1 MTNNQTLVLIIL
13 TFIILI
19 TLVNVIIS
27 IIERRKQIA
36 KINTLWDN
44 KLKLESFIRPNSR
57 FDAQYRA
64 YRDHYNKQSFIDDKT
79 WSDLNMDTL
88 FHKINFNFTAIGE
101 MRLYATLRGMF
112 KVNQT
117 SLINMFKDNKV
128 FRLNVSY
135 ILSKIGK
142 NVYPLFPDQM
152 LPSKR
157 NILLMFCPLLPFIGF
172 AFIFL
177 IPSNGILICL
187 TFMILNA
194 ILSFKLKKSYDQDLK
209 SIFYTANVI
218 KQSQALSKIES
229 TPAISVDF
237 THFKASRRFSGLLA
251 RVESQ
256 DMVSSIIMFIK
267 LVFMIDYVLFHL
279 IQRSYFKYQE
289 EVMACYDY
297 ISILDNH
304 YSIAMYQH
312 TLTHYCYPKINNNIN
327 GLQTKSIIHPLLD
340 EENAIANTIDISNH
354 ILLTGSNA
362 SGKSTFMKAVA
373 LNLILAQSIQ
383 TATAHSFIYQPGYV
397 MTSMANADDVLSGDS
412 YFMSELKSIR
422 RLFNTYQCNKIYCF
436 IDEIFKGT
444 NTTERIAASES
455 VLSFL
460 DNQKAYHVIAA
471 THDVE
476 LSILLENTY
485 NNYHFNESIQE
496 NSIFFDY
503 KIKPG
508 KANTRNAI
516 ELLRITQFPIDIYP
530 ACSTKYSKPLE
541 LISLI
546 FIKKLSAYLKV
557 VTLR

>member
-209 SIFYTANVI
+209 SVFYTANVI

-516 ELLRITQFPIDIYP
+516 ELLRITQFPIDIYQR
-530 ACSTKYSKPLE
+530 AQQNIRNL
-541 LISLI
+541 
-546 FIKKLSAYLKV
+546 
-557 VTLR
+557 

>member
-57 FDAQYRA
+57 FDAQYRT

-177 IPSNGILICL
+177 IPSKGILICL

-209 SIFYTANVI
+209 SVFYTANVI

-251 RVESQ
+251 RLESQ

-327 GLQTKSIIHPLLD
+327 GLQMKSIIHPLLD

-383 TATAHSFIYQPGYV
+383 TATAYSFIYQPGYV

-455 VLSFL
+455 VLSYL
-460 DNQKAYHVIAA
+460 DNQKAYQVIAA

-516 ELLRITQFPIDIYP
+516 ELLRITQFPIDIYQR
-530 ACSTKYSKPLE
+530 AQQNIRL
-541 LISLI
+541 SLI
-546 FIKKLSAYLKV
+546 HI
-557 VTLR
+557 

>member
-57 FDAQYRA
+57 FDAQYRT

-177 IPSNGILICL
+177 IPSKGILICL

-209 SIFYTANVI
+209 SVFYTANVI

-327 GLQTKSIIHPLLD
+327 GLQMKSIIHPLLD

-516 ELLRITQFPIDIYP
+516 ELLRITQFPIDIYQR
-530 ACSTKYSKPLE
+530 AQQNIRNL
-541 LISLI
+541 
-546 FIKKLSAYLKV
+546 
-557 VTLR
+557 

>member
-57 FDAQYRA
+57 FDAQYHA
-64 YRDHYNKQSFIDDKT
+64 YRDHYNEQSFIDDKT

-152 LPSKR
+152 LPTKR

-177 IPSNGILICL
+177 IPSKGILICL

-256 DMVSSIIMFIK
+256 DMASSIIMFIK

-312 TLTHYCYPKINNNIN
+312 TLTHYCNPKINHNMN
-327 GLQTKSIIHPLLD
+327 GLQMKSIIHPLLD

-422 RLFNTYQCNKIYCF
+422 RLFNTHQCNKIYCF
-436 IDEIFKGT
+436 IDEIFKRT

-455 VLSFL
+455 VLSYL
-460 DNQKAYHVIAA
+460 DNQKAYQVIAA

-476 LSILLENTY
+476 LSTLLENTY

-516 ELLRITQFPIDIYP
+516 ELLRITQFPIDIYQR
-530 ACSTKYSKPLE
+530 AQQNIRNL
-541 LISLI
+541 
-546 FIKKLSAYLKV
+546 
-557 VTLR
+557 

>member
-36 KINTLWDN
+36 KINTLWEN

-57 FDAQYRA
+57 FDAQYHA
-64 YRDHYNKQSFIDDKT
+64 YRDHYNEQSFIDDKT

-117 SLINMFKDNKV
+117 SLINMFKENKV

-152 LPSKR
+152 LPTKR

-177 IPSNGILICL
+177 IPSKGILICL

-256 DMVSSIIMFIK
+256 DMASSIIMFIK

-312 TLTHYCYPKINNNIN
+312 TLTHYCYPKINHNIN
-327 GLQTKSIIHPLLD
+327 GLQMKSIIHPLLD

-422 RLFNTYQCNKIYCF
+422 RLFNTHQCNKIYCF

-455 VLSFL
+455 VLSYL
-460 DNQKAYHVIAA
+460 DNQKAYQVIAA

-476 LSILLENTY
+476 LSTLLENTY

-516 ELLRITQFPIDIYP
+516 ELLRITQFPIDIYQR
-530 ACSTKYSKPLE
+530 AQQNIRNL
-541 LISLI
+541 
-546 FIKKLSAYLKV
+546 
-557 VTLR
+557 

>member
-19 TLVNVIIS
+19 TLVNVVIS

-57 FDAQYRA
+57 FDAQYHA
-64 YRDHYNKQSFIDDKT
+64 YRDHYNEQSFIDDKT

-117 SLINMFKDNKV
+117 SLINMFKENKV

-152 LPSKR
+152 LPTKR

-177 IPSNGILICL
+177 IPSKGILICL

-256 DMVSSIIMFIK
+256 DMASSIIMFIK

-289 EVMACYDY
+289 EVMTCYDY

-312 TLTHYCYPKINNNIN
+312 TLTHYCYPKINHNIN
-327 GLQTKSIIHPLLD
+327 GLQMKSIIHPLLD

-422 RLFNTYQCNKIYCF
+422 RLFNTHQCNKIYCF
-436 IDEIFKGT
+436 IDEIFKRT

-455 VLSFL
+455 VLSYL
-460 DNQKAYHVIAA
+460 DNQKAYQVIAA

-476 LSILLENTY
+476 LSTLLENTY

-516 ELLRITQFPIDIYP
+516 ELLRITQFPIDIYQR
-530 ACSTKYSKPLE
+530 AQQNIRNL
-541 LISLI
+541 
-546 FIKKLSAYLKV
+546 
-557 VTLR
+557 

>member
-36 KINTLWDN
+36 KINTLWEN

-57 FDAQYRA
+57 FDAQYHA
-64 YRDHYNKQSFIDDKT
+64 YRDHYNEQSFIDDKT

-177 IPSNGILICL
+177 IPSKGILICL

-209 SIFYTANVI
+209 SVFYTANVI

-251 RVESQ
+251 RLESQ

-289 EVMACYDY
+289 EVMTCYDY

-327 GLQTKSIIHPLLD
+327 GLQMKSIIHPLLD

-422 RLFNTYQCNKIYCF
+422 RLFNTHQCNKIYCF

-455 VLSFL
+455 VLSYL
-460 DNQKAYHVIAA
+460 DNQKAYQVIAA

-476 LSILLENTY
+476 LSTLLENTY

-516 ELLRITQFPIDIYP
+516 ELLRITQFPIDIYQR
-530 ACSTKYSKPLE
+530 AQQNIRNL
-541 LISLI
+541 
-546 FIKKLSAYLKV
+546 
-557 VTLR
+557 

>member
-36 KINTLWDN
+36 KINTLWEN

-57 FDAQYRA
+57 FDAQYHA
-64 YRDHYNKQSFIDDKT
+64 YRDHYNEQSFIDDKT

-117 SLINMFKDNKV
+117 SLINMFKENKV

-152 LPSKR
+152 LPTKR

-177 IPSNGILICL
+177 IPSKGILICL

-256 DMVSSIIMFIK
+256 DMATSIIMFIK

-289 EVMACYDY
+289 EVMTCYDY

-312 TLTHYCYPKINNNIN
+312 TLTHYCYPKINHNIN
-327 GLQTKSIIHPLLD
+327 GLQMKSIIHPLLD

-422 RLFNTYQCNKIYCF
+422 RLFNTHQCNKIYCF

-455 VLSFL
+455 VLSYL
-460 DNQKAYHVIAA
+460 DNQKAYQVIAA

-476 LSILLENTY
+476 LSTLLENTY

-516 ELLRITQFPIDIYP
+516 ELLRITQFPIDIYQR
-530 ACSTKYSKPLE
+530 AQQNIRNL
-541 LISLI
+541 
-546 FIKKLSAYLKV
+546 
-557 VTLR
+557 

>member
-57 FDAQYRA
+57 FDAQYRT

-79 WSDLNMDTL
+79 WSDLNMNTL

-177 IPSNGILICL
+177 IPSKGILICL

-209 SIFYTANVI
+209 SVFYTANVI

-297 ISILDNH
+297 ISLLDNH

-327 GLQTKSIIHPLLD
+327 GLQMKSIIHPLLD

-455 VLSFL
+455 VLSYL
-460 DNQKAYHVIAA
+460 DNQKAYQVIAA

-516 ELLRITQFPIDIYP
+516 ELLRITQFPIDIYQR
-530 ACSTKYSKPLE
+530 AQQNIRNL
-541 LISLI
+541 
-546 FIKKLSAYLKV
+546 
-557 VTLR
+557 

>member
-57 FDAQYRA
+57 FDAQYHA
-64 YRDHYNKQSFIDDKT
+64 YRDHYNEQSFIDDKT

-117 SLINMFKDNKV
+117 SLINMFKENKV

-152 LPSKR
+152 LPTKR

-177 IPSNGILICL
+177 IPSKGILICL

-237 THFKASRRFSGLLA
+237 THFKSSRSFSGLLA

-256 DMVSSIIMFIK
+256 DMSSSIIMFNK

-289 EVMACYDY
+289 EVMTCYDY

-312 TLTHYCYPKINNNIN
+312 TLTHYCYPKINHNIN
-327 GLQTKSIIHPLLD
+327 GLQMKSIIHPLLD

-422 RLFNTYQCNKIYCF
+422 RLFNTHQCNKIYCF

-455 VLSFL
+455 VLSYL
-460 DNQKAYHVIAA
+460 DNQKAYQVIAA

-476 LSILLENTY
+476 LSTLLENTY

-516 ELLRITQFPIDIYP
+516 ELLRITQFPIDIYQR
-530 ACSTKYSKPLE
+530 AQQNIRNL
-541 LISLI
+541 
-546 FIKKLSAYLKV
+546 
-557 VTLR
+557 

>member
-57 FDAQYRA
+57 FDAQYHA
-64 YRDHYNKQSFIDDKT
+64 YRDHYNEQSFIDDKT

-117 SLINMFKDNKV
+117 SLINMFKENKV

-152 LPSKR
+152 LPTKR

-177 IPSNGILICL
+177 IPSKGILICL

-256 DMVSSIIMFIK
+256 DMASSIIMFIK

-289 EVMACYDY
+289 EVMTCYDY

-312 TLTHYCYPKINNNIN
+312 TLTHYCYPKINHNIN
-327 GLQTKSIIHPLLD
+327 GLQMKSIIHPLLD

-455 VLSFL
+455 VLSYL
-460 DNQKAYHVIAA
+460 DNQKAYQVIAA

-516 ELLRITQFPIDIYP
+516 ELLRITQFPIDIYQR
-530 ACSTKYSKPLE
+530 AQQNIRNL
-541 LISLI
+541 
-546 FIKKLSAYLKV
+546 
-557 VTLR
+557 

>member
-57 FDAQYRA
+57 FDAQYHA
-64 YRDHYNKQSFIDDKT
+64 YRDHYNEQSFIDDKT

-117 SLINMFKDNKV
+117 SLINMFKENKV

-152 LPSKR
+152 LPTKR

-177 IPSNGILICL
+177 IPSKGILICL

-256 DMVSSIIMFIK
+256 DMASSIIMFIK

-289 EVMACYDY
+289 EVMICYDY

-312 TLTHYCYPKINNNIN
+312 TLTHYCYPKINHNIN
-327 GLQTKSIIHPLLD
+327 GLQMKSIIHPLLD

-422 RLFNTYQCNKIYCF
+422 RLFNTHQCNKIYCF
-436 IDEIFKGT
+436 IDEIFKRT

-455 VLSFL
+455 VLSYL
-460 DNQKAYHVIAA
+460 DNQKAYQVIAA

-476 LSILLENTY
+476 LSTLLENTY

-516 ELLRITQFPIDIYP
+516 ELLRITQFPIDIYQR
-530 ACSTKYSKPLE
+530 AQQNIRNL
-541 LISLI
+541 
-546 FIKKLSAYLKV
+546 
-557 VTLR
+557 

>member
-44 KLKLESFIRPNSR
+44 KLKSENFIRPNSR

-152 LPSKR
+152 LPTKR

-177 IPSNGILICL
+177 IPSKGILICL

-297 ISILDNH
+297 ISILDNN

-327 GLQTKSIIHPLLD
+327 GLQMKSIIHPLLD

-455 VLSFL
+455 VLSYL
-460 DNQKAYHVIAA
+460 DNQKAYQVIAA

-476 LSILLENTY
+476 LSTLLENTY

-516 ELLRITQFPIDIYP
+516 ELLRITQFPIDIYQR
-530 ACSTKYSKPLE
+530 AQQNIRNL
-541 LISLI
+541 
-546 FIKKLSAYLKV
+546 
-557 VTLR
+557 

>member
-57 FDAQYRA
+57 FDAQYHA
-64 YRDHYNKQSFIDDKT
+64 YRDHYNEQSFIDDKT

-152 LPSKR
+152 LPTKR

-177 IPSNGILICL
+177 IPSKGILICL

-256 DMVSSIIMFIK
+256 DMASSIIMFIK

-312 TLTHYCYPKINNNIN
+312 TLTHYCNPKINHNMN
-327 GLQTKSIIHPLLD
+327 GLQMKSIIHPLLD

-422 RLFNTYQCNKIYCF
+422 RLFNTHQCNKIYCF

-455 VLSFL
+455 VLSYL
-460 DNQKAYHVIAA
+460 DNQKAYQVLAA

-476 LSILLENTY
+476 LSTLLENTY

-516 ELLRITQFPIDIYP
+516 ELLRITQFPIDIYQR
-530 ACSTKYSKPLE
+530 AQQNIRDRKS
-541 LISLI
+541 
-546 FIKKLSAYLKV
+546 V
-557 VTLR
+557 V

>member
-57 FDAQYRA
+57 FDAQYHA
-64 YRDHYNKQSFIDDKT
+64 YRDHYNEQSFIDDKT

-117 SLINMFKDNKV
+117 SLINMFKENKV

-152 LPSKR
+152 LPTKR

-177 IPSNGILICL
+177 IPSKGILICL

-256 DMVSSIIMFIK
+256 DMASSIIMFIK

-289 EVMACYDY
+289 EVMTCYDY

-312 TLTHYCYPKINNNIN
+312 TLTHYCYPKINHNIN
-327 GLQTKSIIHPLLD
+327 GLQMKSIIHPLLD

-422 RLFNTYQCNKIYCF
+422 RLFNTHQCNKIYCF
-436 IDEIFKGT
+436 IDEIFKRT
-444 NTTERIAASES
+444 NITERIAASES
-455 VLSFL
+455 VLSYL
-460 DNQKAYHVIAA
+460 DNQKAYQVIAA

-476 LSILLENTY
+476 LSTLLENTY

-516 ELLRITQFPIDIYP
+516 ELLRITQFPIDIYQR
-530 ACSTKYSKPLE
+530 AQQNIRNL
-541 LISLI
+541 
-546 FIKKLSAYLKV
+546 
-557 VTLR
+557 

>member
-57 FDAQYRA
+57 FDAQYHA
-64 YRDHYNKQSFIDDKT
+64 YRDHYNEQSFIDDKT

-117 SLINMFKDNKV
+117 SLINMFKENKV

-152 LPSKR
+152 LPTKR

-177 IPSNGILICL
+177 IPSKGILICL

-256 DMVSSIIMFIK
+256 DMASSIIMFIK

-279 IQRSYFKYQE
+279 IQHSYFKYQE
-289 EVMACYDY
+289 EVMTCYDY

-312 TLTHYCYPKINNNIN
+312 TLTHYCYPKINHNIN
-327 GLQTKSIIHPLLD
+327 GLQMKSIIHPLLD

-422 RLFNTYQCNKIYCF
+422 RLFNTHQCNKIYCF
-436 IDEIFKGT
+436 IDEIFKRT

-455 VLSFL
+455 VLSYL
-460 DNQKAYHVIAA
+460 DNQKAYQVIAA

-476 LSILLENTY
+476 LSTLLENTY

-516 ELLRITQFPIDIYP
+516 ELLRITQFPIDIYQR
-530 ACSTKYSKPLE
+530 AQQNIRNL
-541 LISLI
+541 
-546 FIKKLSAYLKV
+546 
-557 VTLR
+557 

>member
-57 FDAQYRA
+57 FDAQYHA
-64 YRDHYNKQSFIDDKT
+64 YRDHYNEQSFIDDKT

-88 FHKINFNFTAIGE
+88 FHKINFYFTAIGE

-177 IPSNGILICL
+177 IPSKGILICL

-256 DMVSSIIMFIK
+256 DMASSIIMFIK

-327 GLQTKSIIHPLLD
+327 GLQMKSIIHPLLD

-455 VLSFL
+455 VLSYL
-460 DNQKAYHVIAA
+460 DNQKAYQVIAA

-476 LSILLENTY
+476 LSTLLENTY
-485 NNYHFNESIQE
+485 NNYHFNESIQK

-516 ELLRITQFPIDIYP
+516 ELLRITQFPIDIYQR
-530 ACSTKYSKPLE
+530 AQQNIRNL
-541 LISLI
+541 
-546 FIKKLSAYLKV
+546 
-557 VTLR
+557 

>member
-57 FDAQYRA
+57 FDAQYHA
-64 YRDHYNKQSFIDDKT
+64 YRDHYNEQSFIDDKT

-117 SLINMFKDNKV
+117 SLINMFKENKV

-177 IPSNGILICL
+177 IPSKGILICL

-289 EVMACYDY
+289 EVMACYDH
-297 ISILDNH
+297 ISLLDNH

-327 GLQTKSIIHPLLD
+327 GLQMKSIIHPLLD

-455 VLSFL
+455 VLSYL
-460 DNQKAYHVIAA
+460 DNQKAYQVIAA

-476 LSILLENTY
+476 LSTLLENTY

-516 ELLRITQFPIDIYP
+516 ELLRITQFPIDIYQR
-530 ACSTKYSKPLE
+530 AQQNIRNL
-541 LISLI
+541 
-546 FIKKLSAYLKV
+546 
-557 VTLR
+557 

>member
-36 KINTLWDN
+36 KINTLWEN

-57 FDAQYRA
+57 FDAQYHA
-64 YRDHYNKQSFIDDKT
+64 YRDHYNEQSFIDDKT

-117 SLINMFKDNKV
+117 SLINMFKENKV

-152 LPSKR
+152 LPTKR

-177 IPSNGILICL
+177 IPSKGILICL

-256 DMVSSIIMFIK
+256 DMASSIIMFIK

-289 EVMACYDY
+289 EVMTCYDY

-312 TLTHYCYPKINNNIN
+312 TLTHYCYPKINHNIN
-327 GLQTKSIIHPLLD
+327 GLQMKSIIHPLLD

-422 RLFNTYQCNKIYCF
+422 RLFNTHQCNKIYCF

-455 VLSFL
+455 VLSYL
-460 DNQKAYHVIAA
+460 DNQKAYQVIAA

-476 LSILLENTY
+476 LSTLLENTY

-516 ELLRITQFPIDIYP
+516 ELLRITQFPIDIYKR
-530 ACSTKYSKPLE
+530 AQQNIRNL
-541 LISLI
+541 
-546 FIKKLSAYLKV
+546 
-557 VTLR
+557 

>member
-57 FDAQYRA
+57 FDAQYHA
-64 YRDHYNKQSFIDDKT
+64 YRDHYNEQSFIDDKT

-117 SLINMFKDNKV
+117 SLINKFKDNKV

-152 LPSKR
+152 LPTKR
-157 NILLMFCPLLPFIGF
+157 NILLMFCPLLPFIGV

-177 IPSNGILICL
+177 IPSKGILICL

-237 THFKASRRFSGLLA
+237 THFKASRRFSGLLV

-256 DMVSSIIMFIK
+256 DMASSIIMFIK
-267 LVFMIDYVLFHL
+267 LVFMIDYFLFHL

-297 ISILDNH
+297 IRILDNH

-312 TLTHYCYPKINNNIN
+312 TLTHYCYPKINHNIN
-327 GLQTKSIIHPLLD
+327 GLQMKSIIHPLLD

-422 RLFNTYQCNKIYCF
+422 RLFNTHQCNKIYCF

-455 VLSFL
+455 VLSYL
-460 DNQKAYHVIAA
+460 DNQKAYQVIAA

-476 LSILLENTY
+476 LSTLLENTY

-516 ELLRITQFPIDIYP
+516 ELLRITQFPIDIYQR
-530 ACSTKYSKPLE
+530 AQQNIRNL
-541 LISLI
+541 
-546 FIKKLSAYLKV
+546 
-557 VTLR
+557 

>member
-57 FDAQYRA
+57 FDAQYHA
-64 YRDHYNKQSFIDDKT
+64 YRDHYNEQSFIDDKT
-79 WSDLNMDTL
+79 WSELNMDTL

-117 SLINMFKDNKV
+117 SLINMFKENKV

-152 LPSKR
+152 LPTKR

-177 IPSNGILICL
+177 IPSKGILICL

-256 DMVSSIIMFIK
+256 DMASSIIMFIK

-289 EVMACYDY
+289 EVMTCYDY

-312 TLTHYCYPKINNNIN
+312 TLTHYCYPKINHNIN
-327 GLQTKSIIHPLLD
+327 GLQMKSIIHPLLD

-422 RLFNTYQCNKIYCF
+422 RLFNTHQCNKIYCF

-455 VLSFL
+455 VLSYL
-460 DNQKAYHVIAA
+460 DNQKAYQVIAA

-476 LSILLENTY
+476 LSTLLENTY

-516 ELLRITQFPIDIYP
+516 ELLRITQFPIDIYQR
-530 ACSTKYSKPLE
+530 AQQNIRNL
-541 LISLI
+541 
-546 FIKKLSAYLKV
+546 
-557 VTLR
+557 

>member
-57 FDAQYRA
+57 FDAQYRT

-157 NILLMFCPLLPFIGF
+157 NILLIFCPLLPFIGF

-177 IPSNGILICL
+177 IPSKGILICL

-209 SIFYTANVI
+209 SVFYTANVI

-327 GLQTKSIIHPLLD
+327 GLQMKSIIHPLLD

-455 VLSFL
+455 VLSYL
-460 DNQKAYHVIAA
+460 DNQKAYQVIAA

-476 LSILLENTY
+476 LSTLLENTY

-516 ELLRITQFPIDIYP
+516 ELLRITQFPIDIYQR
-530 ACSTKYSKPLE
+530 AQQNIRNL
-541 LISLI
+541 
-546 FIKKLSAYLKV
+546 
-557 VTLR
+557 

>member
-57 FDAQYRA
+57 FDAQYHA
-64 YRDHYNKQSFIDDKT
+64 YRDHYNEQSFIDDKT

-117 SLINMFKDNKV
+117 SLINMFKENKV

-152 LPSKR
+152 LPTKR

-177 IPSNGILICL
+177 IPSKGILICL

-209 SIFYTANVI
+209 SVFYTANVI

-256 DMVSSIIMFIK
+256 DMASSIIMFIK
-267 LVFMIDYVLFHL
+267 LVFMIDYFLFHL

-312 TLTHYCYPKINNNIN
+312 TLTHYCYPKINHNIN
-327 GLQTKSIIHPLLD
+327 GLQMKSIIHPLLD

-422 RLFNTYQCNKIYCF
+422 RLFNTHQCNKIYCF

-455 VLSFL
+455 VLSYL
-460 DNQKAYHVIAA
+460 DNQKAYQVIAA

-476 LSILLENTY
+476 LSTLLENTY

-516 ELLRITQFPIDIYP
+516 ELLRITQFPIDIYQR
-530 ACSTKYSKPLE
+530 AQQNIRNL
-541 LISLI
+541 
-546 FIKKLSAYLKV
+546 
-557 VTLR
+557 

>member
-57 FDAQYRA
+57 FDSQYRA

-177 IPSNGILICL
+177 IPSKGILICL

-327 GLQTKSIIHPLLD
+327 GLQMKSIIHPLLD

-455 VLSFL
+455 VLSYL
-460 DNQKAYHVIAA
+460 DNQKAYQVIAA

-516 ELLRITQFPIDIYP
+516 ELLRITQFPIDIYQR
-530 ACSTKYSKPLE
+530 AQQNIRNL
-541 LISLI
+541 
-546 FIKKLSAYLKV
+546 
-557 VTLR
+557 

>member
-1 MTNNQTLVLIIL
+1 MTNNQSLVLIIL

-57 FDAQYRA
+57 FDAQYHA
-64 YRDHYNKQSFIDDKT
+64 YRDYYNEQSFIDDKT

-117 SLINMFKDNKV
+117 SLINMFKENKV

-152 LPSKR
+152 LPTKR

-177 IPSNGILICL
+177 IPSKGILICL

-256 DMVSSIIMFIK
+256 DMASSIIMFIK

-289 EVMACYDY
+289 EVMTCYDY

-312 TLTHYCYPKINNNIN
+312 TLTHYCNPKINHNMN
-327 GLQTKSIIHPLLD
+327 GLQMKSIIHPLLD

-422 RLFNTYQCNKIYCF
+422 RLFNTHQCNKIYCF

-455 VLSFL
+455 VLSYL
-460 DNQKAYHVIAA
+460 DNQKAYQVIAA

-476 LSILLENTY
+476 LSTLLENTY

-516 ELLRITQFPIDIYP
+516 ELLRITQFPIDIYQR
-530 ACSTKYSKPLE
+530 AQQNIRNL
-541 LISLI
+541 
-546 FIKKLSAYLKV
+546 
-557 VTLR
+557 

>member
-289 EVMACYDY
+289 EIMACYDY

-516 ELLRITQFPIDIYP
+516 ELLRITQFPIDIYQR
-530 ACSTKYSKPLE
+530 AQQNIRNL
-541 LISLI
+541 
-546 FIKKLSAYLKV
+546 
-557 VTLR
+557 

>member
-57 FDAQYRA
+57 FDAQYHA
-64 YRDHYNKQSFIDDKT
+64 YRDHYNEQSFIDDKT

-88 FHKINFNFTAIGE
+88 FHKINFNFTAVGE

-117 SLINMFKDNKV
+117 SLINMFKENKV

-152 LPSKR
+152 LPTKR

-177 IPSNGILICL
+177 IPSKGILICL

-256 DMVSSIIMFIK
+256 DMASSIIMFIK

-289 EVMACYDY
+289 EVMTCYDY

-312 TLTHYCYPKINNNIN
+312 TLTHYCYPKINHNIN
-327 GLQTKSIIHPLLD
+327 GLQMKSIIHPLLD

-422 RLFNTYQCNKIYCF
+422 RLFNTHQCNKIYCF

-455 VLSFL
+455 VLSYL
-460 DNQKAYHVIAA
+460 DNQKAYQVIAA

-476 LSILLENTY
+476 LSTLLENTY

-516 ELLRITQFPIDIYP
+516 ELLRITQFPIDIYQR
-530 ACSTKYSKPLE
+530 AQQNIRNL
-541 LISLI
+541 
-546 FIKKLSAYLKV
+546 
-557 VTLR
+557 

>member
-57 FDAQYRA
+57 FDAQYHA
-64 YRDHYNKQSFIDDKT
+64 YRDHYNEQSFIDDKT

-117 SLINMFKDNKV
+117 SLINMFKENKV

-152 LPSKR
+152 LPTKR

-177 IPSNGILICL
+177 IPSKGILICL

-256 DMVSSIIMFIK
+256 DMASSIIMFIK

-327 GLQTKSIIHPLLD
+327 GLQMKSIIHPLLD

-422 RLFNTYQCNKIYCF
+422 RLFNTHQCNKIYCF

-455 VLSFL
+455 VLSYL
-460 DNQKAYHVIAA
+460 DNQKAYQVIAA

-476 LSILLENTY
+476 LSTLLENTY

-516 ELLRITQFPIDIYP
+516 ELLRITQFPIDIYQR
-530 ACSTKYSKPLE
+530 AQQNIRNL
-541 LISLI
+541 
-546 FIKKLSAYLKV
+546 
-557 VTLR
+557 

>member
-57 FDAQYRA
+57 FDAQYHA
-64 YRDHYNKQSFIDDKT
+64 YRDHYNEQSFIDDKT

-117 SLINMFKDNKV
+117 SLINKFKDNKV

-152 LPSKR
+152 LPTKR

-177 IPSNGILICL
+177 IPSKGILICL

-256 DMVSSIIMFIK
+256 DMASSIIMFIK
-267 LVFMIDYVLFHL
+267 LVFMIDYFLFHL

-312 TLTHYCYPKINNNIN
+312 TLTHYCYPKINHNIN
-327 GLQTKSIIHPLLD
+327 GLQMKSIIHPLLD

-422 RLFNTYQCNKIYCF
+422 RLFNTHQCNKIYCF
-436 IDEIFKGT
+436 IDEIFKRT

-455 VLSFL
+455 VLSYL
-460 DNQKAYHVIAA
+460 DNQKAYQVIAA

-476 LSILLENTY
+476 LSTLLENTY

-516 ELLRITQFPIDIYP
+516 ELLRITQFPIDIYQR
-530 ACSTKYSKPLE
+530 AQQNIRNL
-541 LISLI
+541 
-546 FIKKLSAYLKV
+546 
-557 VTLR
+557 

>member
-57 FDAQYRA
+57 FDAQYHA
-64 YRDHYNKQSFIDDKT
+64 YRDHYNEQSFIDDKT

-117 SLINMFKDNKV
+117 SLINKFKDNKV

-152 LPSKR
+152 LPTKR
-157 NILLMFCPLLPFIGF
+157 NILLMFCPLLPFIGV

-177 IPSNGILICL
+177 IPSKGILICL

-237 THFKASRRFSGLLA
+237 THFKASRRFSGLLV

-256 DMVSSIIMFIK
+256 DMASSIIMFIK
-267 LVFMIDYVLFHL
+267 LVFMIDYFLFHL

-312 TLTHYCYPKINNNIN
+312 TLTHYCYPKINHNIN
-327 GLQTKSIIHPLLD
+327 GLQMKSIIHPLLD

-455 VLSFL
+455 VLSYL
-460 DNQKAYHVIAA
+460 DNQKAYQVIAA

-476 LSILLENTY
+476 LSTLLENTY

-516 ELLRITQFPIDIYP
+516 ELLRITQFPIDIYQR
-530 ACSTKYSKPLE
+530 AQQNIRNL
-541 LISLI
+541 
-546 FIKKLSAYLKV
+546 
-557 VTLR
+557 

>member
-57 FDAQYRA
+57 FDAQYHA
-64 YRDHYNKQSFIDDKT
+64 YRDHYNEQSFIDDKT

-117 SLINMFKDNKV
+117 SLINMFKENKV

-152 LPSKR
+152 LPTKR

-177 IPSNGILICL
+177 IPSNVILICL

-256 DMVSSIIMFIK
+256 DMASSIIMFIK

-289 EVMACYDY
+289 EVMTCYDY

-312 TLTHYCYPKINNNIN
+312 TLTHYCYPKINHNIN
-327 GLQTKSIIHPLLD
+327 GLQMKSIIHPLLD

-422 RLFNTYQCNKIYCF
+422 RLFNTHQCNKIYCF

-455 VLSFL
+455 VLSYL
-460 DNQKAYHVIAA
+460 DNQKAYQVIAA

-476 LSILLENTY
+476 LSTLLENTY

-516 ELLRITQFPIDIYP
+516 ELLRITQFPIYIYQR
-530 ACSTKYSKPLE
+530 AQQNIRNL
-541 LISLI
+541 
-546 FIKKLSAYLKV
+546 
-557 VTLR
+557 

>member
-460 DNQKAYHVIAA
+460 DNQKAYHFIAA

-516 ELLRITQFPIDIYP
+516 ELLRITQFPIDIYQR
-530 ACSTKYSKPLE
+530 AQQNIRNL
-541 LISLI
+541 
-546 FIKKLSAYLKV
+546 
-557 VTLR
+557 

>member
-44 KLKLESFIRPNSR
+44 KIKLESFIRPNSR
-57 FDAQYRA
+57 FDAQYHA
-64 YRDHYNKQSFIDDKT
+64 YRDHYNEQSFIDDKT

-117 SLINMFKDNKV
+117 SLINMFKENKV

-152 LPSKR
+152 LPTKR

-177 IPSNGILICL
+177 IPSKGILICL

-256 DMVSSIIMFIK
+256 DMASSIIMFIK

-289 EVMACYDY
+289 EVMTCYDY

-312 TLTHYCYPKINNNIN
+312 TLTHYCYPKINHNIN
-327 GLQTKSIIHPLLD
+327 GLQMKSIIHPLLD

-373 LNLILAQSIQ
+373 LSLILAQSIQ

-422 RLFNTYQCNKIYCF
+422 RLFNTHQCNKIYCF

-455 VLSFL
+455 VLSYL
-460 DNQKAYHVIAA
+460 DNQKAYQVIAA

-476 LSILLENTY
+476 LSTLLENTY

-516 ELLRITQFPIDIYP
+516 ELLRITQFPIYIYQR
-530 ACSTKYSKPLE
+530 AQQNIRNL
-541 LISLI
+541 
-546 FIKKLSAYLKV
+546 
-557 VTLR
+557 

>member
-1 MTNNQTLVLIIL
+1 MTNNQSLVLIIL

-27 IIERRKQIA
+27 VLERRKQIA

-57 FDAQYRA
+57 FDAQYRT

-152 LPSKR
+152 LPTKR

-177 IPSNGILICL
+177 IPSKGILICL

-256 DMVSSIIMFIK
+256 DMASSIIMFIK

-327 GLQTKSIIHPLLD
+327 GLQMKSIIHPLLD

-422 RLFNTYQCNKIYCF
+422 RLFNTHQCNKIYCF

-455 VLSFL
+455 VLSYL

-516 ELLRITQFPIDIYP
+516 ELLRITQFPIDIYQR
-530 ACSTKYSKPLE
+530 AQQNIRNL
-541 LISLI
+541 
-546 FIKKLSAYLKV
+546 
-557 VTLR
+557 

>member
-57 FDAQYRA
+57 FDAQYRT

-177 IPSNGILICL
+177 IPSKGILICL

-251 RVESQ
+251 RLESQ

-327 GLQTKSIIHPLLD
+327 GLQMKSIIHPLLD

-516 ELLRITQFPIDIYP
+516 ELLRITQFPIDIYQR
-530 ACSTKYSKPLE
+530 AQQNIRNL
-541 LISLI
+541 
-546 FIKKLSAYLKV
+546 
-557 VTLR
+557 

>member
-177 IPSNGILICL
+177 IPSKGILICL

-327 GLQTKSIIHPLLD
+327 GLQMKSIIHPLLD

-460 DNQKAYHVIAA
+460 DNQKAYQVIAA

-516 ELLRITQFPIDIYP
+516 ELLRITQFPIDIYQR
-530 ACSTKYSKPLE
+530 AQQNIRNL
-541 LISLI
+541 
-546 FIKKLSAYLKV
+546 
-557 VTLR
+557 

>member
-57 FDAQYRA
+57 FDAQYHA
-64 YRDHYNKQSFIDDKT
+64 YRDHYNEQSFIDDKT

-117 SLINMFKDNKV
+117 SLINMFKENKV

-152 LPSKR
+152 LPTKR

-177 IPSNGILICL
+177 IPSKGILICL

-256 DMVSSIIMFIK
+256 DMASSIIMFIK

-312 TLTHYCYPKINNNIN
+312 TLTHYCYPKINHNIN
-327 GLQTKSIIHPLLD
+327 GLQMKSIIHPLLD

-422 RLFNTYQCNKIYCF
+422 RLFNTHQCNKIYCF
-436 IDEIFKGT
+436 IDEIFKRT

-455 VLSFL
+455 VLSYL
-460 DNQKAYHVIAA
+460 DNQKAYQVIAA

-476 LSILLENTY
+476 LSTLLENTY

-516 ELLRITQFPIDIYP
+516 ELLRITQFPIDIYQR
-530 ACSTKYSKPLE
+530 AQQNIRNL
-541 LISLI
+541 
-546 FIKKLSAYLKV
+546 
-557 VTLR
+557 

>member
-57 FDAQYRA
+57 FDAQYRT

-177 IPSNGILICL
+177 IPSKGILICL

-289 EVMACYDY
+289 EVMACYDH
-297 ISILDNH
+297 ISLLDNH

-327 GLQTKSIIHPLLD
+327 GLQMKSIIHPLLD

-455 VLSFL
+455 VLSYL
-460 DNQKAYHVIAA
+460 DNQKAYQVIAA

-516 ELLRITQFPIDIYP
+516 ELLRITQFPIDIYQR
-530 ACSTKYSKPLE
+530 AQQNIRNL
-541 LISLI
+541 
-546 FIKKLSAYLKV
+546 
-557 VTLR
+557 

>member
-57 FDAQYRA
+57 FDAQYHA
-64 YRDHYNKQSFIDDKT
+64 YRDHYNEQSFIDDKT

-117 SLINMFKDNKV
+117 SLINKFKDNKV

-142 NVYPLFPDQM
+142 NVYPLFPNQM
-152 LPSKR
+152 LPTKR

-177 IPSNGILICL
+177 IPSKGILICL

-256 DMVSSIIMFIK
+256 DMASSIIMFIK

-312 TLTHYCYPKINNNIN
+312 TLTHYCNPKINHNMN
-327 GLQTKSIIHPLLD
+327 GLQMKSIIHPLLD

-422 RLFNTYQCNKIYCF
+422 RLFNTHQCNKIYCF

-455 VLSFL
+455 VLSYL
-460 DNQKAYHVIAA
+460 DNQKAYQVIAA

-476 LSILLENTY
+476 LSTLLENTY

-516 ELLRITQFPIDIYP
+516 ELLRITQFPIDIYQR
-530 ACSTKYSKPLE
+530 AQQNIRNL
-541 LISLI
+541 
-546 FIKKLSAYLKV
+546 
-557 VTLR
+557 